1 MILGIDPGATGAL
14 ALYAPGILQIEDMP
28 TFPMTVGKTTRK
40 RVDAPALAD
49 LIETYKLIGLE
60 LAVLEAVGGR
70 PRQSA
75 SAAFVFGYSVG
86 LVYMALINARVP
98 VETVPPQTWKKLMK
112 MPGKRKGGNKSTV
125 DKEYMEAIRVRAY
138 ELLPNAG
145 AQFAGPRGGVRIDR
159 MEAACMAIFGHRHLL
174 GNGQRQKDVEG
185 SEIYRHNDMGA

>member
-14 ALYAPGILQIEDMP
+14 ALYAPGILQIDDMP
-28 TFPMTVGKTTRK
+28 TFSMTVGKTTRK
-40 RVDAPALAD
+40 RVDAPALAE
-49 LIETYKLIGLE
+49 LIDTYKLMGLE

-112 MPGKRKGGNKSTV
+112 MPGKRKGGQKAAV
-125 DKEYMEAIRVRAY
+125 EKEYLDAIKVRAT
-138 ELLPNAG
+138 ELLPDAG
-145 AQFAGPRGGVRIDR
+145 QHFYGPRGGARVDR
-159 MEAACMAIFGHRHLL
+159 MEAACMAVFGHRHLL
-174 GNGQRQKDVEG
+174 GNGQRTTDVIG